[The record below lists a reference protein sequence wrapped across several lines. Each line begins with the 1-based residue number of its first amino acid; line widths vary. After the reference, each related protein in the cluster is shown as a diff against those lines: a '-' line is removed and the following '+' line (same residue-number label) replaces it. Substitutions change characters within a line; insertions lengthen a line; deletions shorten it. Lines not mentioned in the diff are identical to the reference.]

1 MGGRRRRLDPDGVVT
16 VGFAVVGADHL
27 HLFTLVGGLVA
38 AGAQPVA
45 HVRSG
50 DLIGGYEGWQ
60 PTSQARDLAEVL
72 ADDAVDLV
80 VTVGVPADR
89 ATVAIA
95 ALEAGKAVLSA
106 KPGVTT
112 RADLDRIRTLV
123 ADRPGRPWTVL
134 FSERFEN
141 RAVARAVDLARSGA
155 VGRIVHVTGTGP
167 HALHGDLRPD
177 WFWDPARSGGI
188 LVDLASHQVDQFVA
202 ICGDPAAGGHA
213 GVALAGSRVGN
224 VACPDRPAMQDVG
237 SITLVGGGAV
247 GDHRVD
253 LLSPAGLPTW
263 GDVRLTIV
271 GTEGTLEVRANIDV
285 AGEPGAEHLI
295 VIDGEGVRRVDV
307 SGDPLPWA
315 EHLLADLA
323 DDGERLFT
331 QDHVLAVCDLTLQA
345 QEQARPWGTP

>member
-1 MGGRRRRLDPDGVVT
+1 MTL
-16 VGFAVVGADHL
+16 GFAVVGADHL
-27 HLFTLVGGLVA
+27 HLFSLVGGLVA
-38 AGAQPVA
+38 AGARPVA

-50 DLIGGYEGWQ
+50 DLIDGYEGWQ
-60 PTSQARDLAEVL
+60 PTSEARDLTEVL

-89 ATVAIA
+89 AAVGLA

-112 RADLDRIRTLV
+112 RADLDRIRALV

-141 RAVARAVDLARSGA
+141 RAVARAVALARSGA
-155 VGRIVHVTGTGP
+155 VGRVVHVTGAGP
-167 HALHGDLRPD
+167 HALHRDLRPD
-177 WFWDPARSGGI
+177 WFWDPDRSGGI

-202 ICGDPAAGGHA
+202 ICGDPAAGSRA
-213 GVALAGSRVGN
+213 GTSTGVTLAGSRVGN

-247 GDHRVD
+247 GEHRVD
-253 LLSPAGLPTW
+253 LLSPPGLPTW
-263 GDVRLTIV
+263 GDVRLTVV

-295 VIDGEGVRRVDV
+295 VTDGDGVRRVDV

-323 DDGERLFT
+323 DDGDRLMS

-345 QEQARPWGTP
+345 QEQARPWGTA

>member
-1 MGGRRRRLDPDGVVT
+1 MT

-27 HLFTLVGGLVA
+27 HLFTLVDRLVA
-38 AGAQPVA
+38 AGAAPVA

-50 DLIGGYEGWQ
+50 DLIGGYESWQ
-60 PTSQARDLAEVL
+60 PASEARELTEVL

-89 ATVAIA
+89 AGVAID

-123 ADRPGRPWTVL
+123 ADRPGRAWTVL

-141 RAVARAVDLARSGA
+141 RAVARAVAMARAGA
-155 VGRIVHVTGTGP
+155 VGRVVHVTGTGP
-167 HALHGDLRPD
+167 HALHADLRPD

-202 ICGDPAAGGHA
+202 ICGDPAADAHA
-213 GVALAGSRVGN
+213 GVSLAGSRVGN
-224 VACPDRPAMQDVG
+224 VACPEHPAVQDVG
-237 SITLVGGGAV
+237 SITLVGNGAV
-247 GDHRVD
+247 GEHRVD
-253 LLSPAGLPTW
+253 LLSPPGLPTW

-285 AGEPGAEHLI
+285 AGEAGDEHLI

-307 SGDPLPWA
+307 SGDELPWA

-323 DDGERLFT
+323 DGGERLFT
-331 QDHVLAVCDLTLQA
+331 QDHVVAVCDLTLQA
-345 QEQARPWGTP
+345 QERARPWSEP